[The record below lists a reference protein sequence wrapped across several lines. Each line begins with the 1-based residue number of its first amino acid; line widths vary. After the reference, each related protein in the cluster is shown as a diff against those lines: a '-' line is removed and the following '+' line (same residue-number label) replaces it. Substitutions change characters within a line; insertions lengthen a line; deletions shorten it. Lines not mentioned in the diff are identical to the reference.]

1 MNKYHNRN
9 RIFSPIMTIHDI
21 LTLHILSSFLSSL
34 SFLSSFLSSFLPFSP
49 SLFSPSLFSISLPF
63 FPPFLFSISLPF
75 FPPLYSLSSLSFF
88 PFLSLLSSLFPF
100 FFIFPLSLSPSPFS
114 LSSIVKGEDYLTIQ
128 TSSVIVPGCPNDGE
142 QTYMALFSH
151 AYLLSAGASKR
162 GAALK

>member
-9 RIFSPIMTIHDI
+9 RIFSPIMTIHAI
-21 LTLHILSSFLSSL
+21 LTLHILSSFLPLFLSFPLFSPLSSLLSL
-34 SFLSSFLSSFLPFSP
+34 SFLSLPFSP
-49 SLFSPSLFSISLPF
+49 SLFS
-63 FPPFLFSISLPF
+63 
-75 FPPLYSLSSLSFF
+75 
-88 PFLSLLSSLFPF
+88 
-100 FFIFPLSLSPSPFS
+100 
-114 LSSIVKGEDYLTIQ
+114 LSSIVKGADYLTIQ

>member
-21 LTLHILSSFLSSL
+21 LTLHILSSFLPL
-34 SFLSSFLSSFLPFSP
+34 SFLSLLLSLLLPFLSL
-49 SLFSPSLFSISLPF
+49 SI
-63 FPPFLFSISLPF
+63 
-75 FPPLYSLSSLSFF
+75 LS
-88 PFLSLLSSLFPF
+88 SLLSSL
-100 FFIFPLSLSPSPFS
+100 SLFS
-114 LSSIVKGEDYLTIQ
+114 LSSIVKGADYLTIQ

>member
-34 SFLSSFLSSFLPFSP
+34 YSLSLSFLFFFPFSP
-49 SLFSPSLFSISLPF
+49 SLFSP
-63 FPPFLFSISLPF
+63 
-75 FPPLYSLSSLSFF
+75 LSSLSS
-88 PFLSLLSSLFPF
+88 FL
-100 FFIFPLSLSPSPFS
+100 FPLSFSPSLFS
-114 LSSIVKGEDYLTIQ
+114 LSSIVKGADYLTIQ

>member
-21 LTLHILSSFLSSL
+21 LTFHILSSFLSSL
-34 SFLSSFLSSFLPFSP
+34 SFFSLPFLFPFSSSSLSLPFPFSP
-49 SLFSPSLFSISLPF
+49 S
-63 FPPFLFSISLPF
+63 
-75 FPPLYSLSSLSFF
+75 
-88 PFLSLLSSLFPF
+88 LSSLFPF
-100 FFIFPLSLSPSPFS
+100 FSPSPFSLFSPFS
-114 LSSIVKGEDYLTIQ
+114 LSSIVKGAHYLTIQ

>member
-21 LTLHILSSFLSSL
+21 LTLHILSSFLPLFIPFLFPFSSSSL
-34 SFLSSFLSSFLPFSP
+34 SLP
-49 SLFSPSLFSISLPF
+49 
-63 FPPFLFSISLPF
+63 
-75 FPPLYSLSSLSFF
+75 
-88 PFLSLLSSLFPF
+88 LSLLS
-100 FFIFPLSLSPSPFS
+100 SPFS
-114 LSSIVKGEDYLTIQ
+114 LSSIVKGADYLTIQ

>member
-21 LTLHILSSFLSSL
+21 LTLHILSSFL
-34 SFLSSFLSSFLPFSP
+34 P
-49 SLFSPSLFSISLPF
+49 
-63 FPPFLFSISLPF
+63 
-75 FPPLYSLSSLSFF
+75 
-88 PFLSLLSSLFPF
+88 LFPF
-100 FFIFPLSLSPSPFS
+100 FFIFPLSPSLFS
-114 LSSIVKGEDYLTIQ
+114 LSSIVKGAHYLTIQ

>member
-9 RIFSPIMTIHDI
+9 RIISPVMTIHDI
-21 LTLHILSSFLSSL
+21 LTLHIQIYSLSSFLSFSFSSSSL
-34 SFLSSFLSSFLPFSP
+34 SLPLLFFSPLSSLSSSLSSFLPS
-49 SLFSPSLFSISLPF
+49 SLP
-63 FPPFLFSISLPF
+63 
-75 FPPLYSLSSLSFF
+75 
-88 PFLSLLSSLFPF
+88 
-100 FFIFPLSLSPSPFS
+100 
-114 LSSIVKGEDYLTIQ
+114 LSSIVKGAHYLTIQ

>member
-21 LTLHILSSFLSSL
+21 LTLHIQIYSLSSFLS
-34 SFLSSFLSSFLPFSP
+34 FSS
-49 SLFSPSLFSISLPF
+49 
-63 FPPFLFSISLPF
+63 
-75 FPPLYSLSSLSFF
+75 
-88 PFLSLLSSLFPF
+88 SLLSSL
-100 FFIFPLSLSPSPFS
+100 PLSPLLSLPFLLYLPSPSLFS
-114 LSSIVKGEDYLTIQ
+114 LSSIVKGAHYLTIQ

>member
-21 LTLHILSSFLSSL
+21 LTLHILSSFLPLFIPFPL
-34 SFLSSFLSSFLPFSP
+34 SFLFFFSFSPSLPFFILPFSP
-49 SLFSPSLFSISLPF
+49 SLFS
-63 FPPFLFSISLPF
+63 
-75 FPPLYSLSSLSFF
+75 
-88 PFLSLLSSLFPF
+88 
-100 FFIFPLSLSPSPFS
+100 
-114 LSSIVKGEDYLTIQ
+114 LSSIVKGAHYLTIQ

>member
-21 LTLHILSSFLSSL
+21 LTLHILSSFLPSL
-34 SFLSSFLSSFLPFSP
+34 SFFSLLSLLLFLLLPLPSFFPFSP
-49 SLFSPSLFSISLPF
+49 PPSLSLFLSSLFSPLS
-63 FPPFLFSISLPF
+63 
-75 FPPLYSLSSLSFF
+75 SLSSLS
-88 PFLSLLSSLFPF
+88 
-100 FFIFPLSLSPSPFS
+100 SLSPSLFS
-114 LSSIVKGEDYLTIQ
+114 LSSIVKGADYLTIQ

>member
-9 RIFSPIMTIHDI
+9 RIISPIMTIHDI
-21 LTLHILSSFLSSL
+21 LTLHILSSFL
-34 SFLSSFLSSFLPFSP
+34 P
-49 SLFSPSLFSISLPF
+49 LF
-63 FPPFLFSISLPF
+63 
-75 FPPLYSLSSLSFF
+75 LSSLSFF
-88 PFLSLLSSLFPF
+88 PSPFLFFPLFPSLSYLSLPLCFSFFLSLSLF
-100 FFIFPLSLSPSPFS
+100 SLLS
-114 LSSIVKGEDYLTIQ
+114 LSSIVKGAHYLTIQ

>member
-9 RIFSPIMTIHDI
+9 RIFSAIMTIHDI
-21 LTLHILSSFLSSL
+21 LTLHILSSFL
-34 SFLSSFLSSFLPFSP
+34 P
-49 SLFSPSLFSISLPF
+49 
-63 FPPFLFSISLPF
+63 
-75 FPPLYSLSSLSFF
+75 SLSFF
-88 PFLSLLSSLFPF
+88 SLLSLPLFLLLPLPSFFPF
-100 FFIFPLSLSPSPFS
+100 SPPPFS
-114 LSSIVKGEDYLTIQ
+114 LSSIVKGAHYFTIQ

>member
-1 MNKYHNRN
+1 MNKYPNRN
-9 RIFSPIMTIHDI
+9 RIISPIMTIHDI
-21 LTLHILSSFLSSL
+21 LTLHILS
-34 SFLSSFLSSFLPFSP
+34 
-49 SLFSPSLFSISLPF
+49 F
-63 FPPFLFSISLPF
+63 FPSS
-75 FPPLYSLSSLSFF
+75 LYSLSSLSFF

-100 FFIFPLSLSPSPFS
+100 FLPFLSSLSLPLSSLLSLLSFLLSSLSSS
-114 LSSIVKGEDYLTIQ
+114 LSSIVKGADYLTIQ

>member
-9 RIFSPIMTIHDI
+9 RIISPIMTIHDI
-21 LTLHILSSFLSSL
+21 LTLHILSSFLPLSFSFFSLFPFSFLSL
-34 SFLSSFLSSFLPFSP
+34 SFLSSLFPFSP
-49 SLFSPSLFSISLPF
+49 SLFSP
-63 FPPFLFSISLPF
+63 
-75 FPPLYSLSSLSFF
+75 LSSLS
-88 PFLSLLSSLFPF
+88 LLLSF
-100 FFIFPLSLSPSPFS
+100 FFSPSPFFLPFLFS
-114 LSSIVKGEDYLTIQ
+114 LSSIVKGADYLTIQ

>member
-21 LTLHILSSFLSSL
+21 LTLHII
-34 SFLSSFLSSFLPFSP
+34 SSFLPLFIPFPLSFLFFFSFSP
-49 SLFSPSLFSISLPF
+49 SLPFLLYLPSPSL
-63 FPPFLFSISLPF
+63 
-75 FPPLYSLSSLSFF
+75 
-88 PFLSLLSSLFPF
+88 
-100 FFIFPLSLSPSPFS
+100 FS
-114 LSSIVKGEDYLTIQ
+114 LSSIVKGAHYLTIQ

>member
-9 RIFSPIMTIHDI
+9 RIISPIMTIHDI
-21 LTLHILSSFLSSL
+21 LTLHILSSFL
-34 SFLSSFLSSFLPFSP
+34 P
-49 SLFSPSLFSISLPF
+49 
-63 FPPFLFSISLPF
+63 
-75 FPPLYSLSSLSFF
+75 SLSFF
-88 PFLSLLSSLFPF
+88 SLLSLPLFLLLPLPSFFPF
-100 FFIFPLSLSPSPFS
+100 SPPPFS
-114 LSSIVKGEDYLTIQ
+114 QSSIVKGADYLTIQ

>member
-21 LTLHILSSFLSSL
+21 LTLHIQIY
-34 SFLSSFLSSFLPFSP
+34 
-49 SLFSPSLFSISLPF
+49 SLF
-63 FPPFLFSISLPF
+63 
-75 FPPLYSLSSLSFF
+75 LSFF
-88 PFLSLLSSLFPF
+88 FYPYPFFSSSL
-100 FFIFPLSLSPSPFS
+100 FS
-114 LSSIVKGEDYLTIQ
+114 LSSIVKGADYLTIQ

>member
-21 LTLHILSSFLSSL
+21 LTLHILSSFLPLFLSFPLSL
-34 SFLSSFLSSFLPFSP
+34 SLLPFPFPSPSP
-49 SLFSPSLFSISLPF
+49 SLSSPLS
-63 FPPFLFSISLPF
+63 
-75 FPPLYSLSSLSFF
+75 SLSSLY
-88 PFLSLLSSLFPF
+88 
-100 FFIFPLSLSPSPFS
+100 SLSPSPFS
-114 LSSIVKGEDYLTIQ
+114 LSSIVKGAHYLTIQ